1 MRKIVYYILYAL
13 VLTSNSIFSL
23 KILSNPLKLL
33 KTRYI
38 SPIIKN
44 ITTVRSYKRFPEKSH
59 YEDRNSQTCIVF
71 FTGASSF
78 ISPKIYNNF
87 FTMLM
92 KEEIDIYVPSFN
104 YKNIDI
110 LVDTLSNEYKQVVIA
125 GHSSGATVALKNI
138 ENKKIDT
145 EKIKK
150 LILLDPVNTQ
160 LSNSSKPYN
169 IETIASVLF
178 LYANK
183 SYKIT
188 FDPFGLPF
196 IPILKIS
203 PHMLISE
210 PSSTIQIITA
220 SHHGHADILNKE
232 YGDFMH
238 NTRIAVGNK
247 NRTEESINN
256 YHKWLAQKIKSY
268 V

>member
-1 MRKIVYYILYAL
+1 MIKKLTYILYVL
-13 VLTSNSIFSL
+13 VFTSKSNNSL
-23 KILSNPLKLL
+23 KISKNPLKLI

-44 ITTVRSYKRFPEKSH
+44 ITTVKSYKQVSKISNYKENETK
-59 YEDRNSQTCIVF
+59 TCIVF

-78 ISPKIYNNF
+78 ISPRIYDNF
-87 FTMLM
+87 FNMLI

-110 LVDTLSNEYKQVVIA
+110 LVNTLNNEYEQIVIA

-138 ENKKIDT
+138 ENKNIDT
-145 EKIKK
+145 EKIKN

-160 LSNSSKPYN
+160 LSNTSKPYN
-169 IETIASVLF
+169 IQAIASVLF

-196 IPILKIS
+196 IPILKIT
-203 PHMLISE
+203 PDMLITE
-210 PSSTIQIITA
+210 QPSTIQIVVATQ
-220 SHHGHADILNKE
+220 HGHADILNKE
-232 YGDFMH
+232 YSDFMH

-247 NRTEESINN
+247 NRTDESINN
-256 YHKWLAQKIKSY
+256 YHKWLAQEIKSY
-268 V
+268 L